1 MALGKFIV
9 FKKFLVWQSSLGQ
22 QHRLPAP
29 EHCISTLV
37 FPSVCG
43 PFCCF
48 FSSSLLCRYQ
58 LSSRAASTSAG
69 SGLPPLSLL
78 VLQHQV
84 DVHLVRCVQF
94 SPALMFRV
102 RCFGSIL
109 GSGGSRSPCSRVPP
123 FSKHLEKGSLWV
135 VPVSTVAM
143 DTFPLANGFCS
154 PLTF

>member
-1 MALGKFIV
+1 MALAKFIV

-29 EHCISTLV
+29 MHCVSTLV

-48 FSSSLLCRYQ
+48 FSSSLLCSYQ

-102 RCFGSIL
+102 RCLGSIYGEWRFQVTL
-109 GSGGSRSPCSRVPP
+109 FSGPFILQAPGEGFSLGGSRFQGCHGYLPS
-123 FSKHLEKGSLWV
+123 G
-135 VPVSTVAM
+135 
-143 DTFPLANGFCS
+143 
-154 PLTF
+154 